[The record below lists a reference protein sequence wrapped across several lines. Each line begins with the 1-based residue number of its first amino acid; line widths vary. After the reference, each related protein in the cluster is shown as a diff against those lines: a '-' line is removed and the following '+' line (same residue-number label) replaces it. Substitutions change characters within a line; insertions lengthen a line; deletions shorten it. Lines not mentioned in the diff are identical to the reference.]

1 MISKNLRTA
10 LLVSLAAH
18 VIGMSAVAIIYPE
31 GKNRRCA
38 YTRIDFLGAI
48 LKKASF
54 DIMIENTAP
63 FLRGTGGYMIQTKEK
78 DYLENVR
85 LPKQKPYVQKLPG
98 RLDTV
103 MDNAVKRFLIGDK
116 AVPGFITDSR
126 REKSLNRQTQLRNDG
141 TGRKIIY
148 RPDTF
153 FVQYGLY
160 GKKKLFKAKFK
171 ALMGTD
177 GKIKRT
183 ELLTTTGY
191 PQLDIKASR
200 LIKDRLSPPK
210 KNVLWKDEWCEIEV
224 ILNTIGG

>member
-10 LLVSLAAH
+10 LLISLAAH
-18 VIGMSAVAIIYPE
+18 IIGMSAVAIIYPE
-31 GKNRRCA
+31 GEKRRCA

-54 DIMIENTAP
+54 DIMIENTVP
-63 FLRGTGGYMIQTKEK
+63 FFKGSGGQTIQTKEK
-78 DYLENVR
+78 DYLEKVR
-85 LPKQKPYVQKLPG
+85 LPKQKPYVQKFPG

-103 MDNAVKRFLIGDK
+103 MDNVVKEFLVGDK
-116 AVPGFITDSR
+116 AIPEFITDSG
-126 REKSLNRQTQLRNDG
+126 RENSLNRQTRLKNDN
-141 TGRKIIY
+141 TRRKIIY

-191 PQLDIKASR
+191 PQLDMKASR
-200 LIKDRLSPPK
+200 LIKDRLPPPK

>member
-1 MISKNLRTA
+1 MVSRQLRTA
-10 LLVSLAAH
+10 LLVSLAVH
-18 VIGMSAVAIIYPE
+18 VIGMSTVAIIYPE
-31 GKNRRCA
+31 GENRRCA

-48 LKKASF
+48 LRKASF

-63 FLRGTGGYMIQTKEK
+63 FFKGSLGQMIQTKEK

-85 LPKQKPYVQKLPG
+85 IPKQKPYVQKLPG
-98 RLDTV
+98 GLDTV
-103 MDNAVKRFLIGDK
+103 MDNAVKGFLIGDK
-116 AVPGFITDSR
+116 VVPGFISDTNRDSLLSKR
-126 REKSLNRQTQLRNDG
+126 AQLRNDK
-141 TGRKIIY
+141 TRRKIIY

-160 GKKKLFKAKFK
+160 GKKKFFKAKFK
-171 ALMGTD
+171 ALMGAD

-200 LIKDRLSPPK
+200 LIKDHLPASKR
-210 KNVLWKDEWCEIEV
+210 NILWKDEWCEVEI